1 MSASPAPD
9 VDDVLRPFL
18 SAGDESS
25 AQELLGELIT
35 RHAEPIIKS
44 VVKSRMQIASGGV
57 AYGRDRQEAD
67 DVCSD
72 AVVQLIKRLRDLR
85 SRASDEPVADFGAY
99 VAVVSYHACDRYLRQ
114 KYPARHILRT
124 KVRYLLTHHP
134 GFMMWAGENRLWYC
148 GRARPRSGAEGRV
161 TADRITADRITAKSL
176 RDLCENPNE
185 LRAAGLDTANMA
197 RLELARLVEAIFKW
211 AGGPVEFDD
220 LVKALWTLTGTGS
233 RAGQPESLE
242 GIRDALDDQ
251 LADTRVDISG
261 DFDRRTTFARL
272 WQEVCALPPR
282 QRAVL
287 LLNLRDGDDR
297 SVTSLLPLTGIC
309 SFRQIADAVSMDAEE
324 LAKIWTDL
332 PLADAVVAD
341 RLGIKRQQVI
351 NLRKS
356 ARERLARRMRGFL

>member
-9 VDDVLRPFL
+9 VDDILQPFL
-18 SAGDESS
+18 NAGDESS

-35 RHAEPIIKS
+35 RHAEPIIKN
-44 VVKSRMQIASGGV
+44 VVKSRMQIASGGG

-85 SRASDEPVADFGAY
+85 SKAADDPVADFGAY

-114 KYPARHILRT
+114 KYPARHIMRT
-124 KVRYLLTHHP
+124 KVRYLLSHHP
-134 GFMMWAGENRLWYC
+134 GFKMWAGEGRQWYC
-148 GRARPRSGAEGRV
+148 GFARPRAREDEAV
-161 TADRITADRITAKSL
+161 TAK
-176 RDLCENPNE
+176 DLQDVGENPNE
-185 LRAAGLDTANMA
+185 LRTAGLDTSNLEK
-197 RLELARLVEAIFKW
+197 LELADLVEAIFRW

-220 LVKALWTLTGTGS
+220 LVKTVWSLTAMGS
-233 RAGQPESLE
+233 RGGQPESLE
-242 GIRDALDDQ
+242 GIRGGLEEQ
-251 LADTRVDISG
+251 LADTRVDIAG
-261 DFDRRTTFARL
+261 DLDRRATFARL
-272 WQEVCALPPR
+272 WREVCDLPPR

-297 SVTSLLPLTGIC
+297 SVTSLLPMTGIC

-356 ARERLARRMRGFL
+356 ARERLARRMKGFL